1 MHVRVRIFGKP
12 DTIVVVE
19 SKLTKIDQF
28 RRIVKD
34 KFGVQ
39 PKLQRLFYGGKLLEN
54 GYTFHDYNIK
64 LNDVIQLMVRAQPE
78 DSSKEKTISENK
90 GNTADTK
97 GTDYKDAE
105 SSLYEVGDLI
115 DMRDRE
121 HGAWFE
127 GKITRIVQN
136 PDIPHI
142 PDLNSTSTMDTSVS
156 NLDSSDNNQSF
167 DQENDVE
174 NKPPSDATKGDT
186 PPKAKSKGI
195 IRYFSPT
202 TKPVRKKT
210 NNDKKTDEVKQT
222 IDDTLL
228 FKVQLDA
235 DEEDS
240 NLYCKLQEI
249 RPRART
255 EIPVNDLQVGQKVM
269 INHNTDELLEK
280 GDWYD
285 FKISEIKKIRS
296 NYELIGT
303 LYLGPDAVPQNETR
317 ARVLDKIFA
326 IEQVVPVAKRTDD
339 DRKMM
344 TTQPDKRSVPL
355 NCLTCRDDE
364 DTPCKDCG
372 CYLCSGKEFPEKI
385 VLCDECN
392 NGYHMICLEPPL
404 TELPE
409 EDWYCPSCKR
419 DPNDVIAPGAAK
431 QTKKSTKTSRD
442 WGRGMACV
450 GKTKTCAMPPN
461 HFGPIP
467 GIEVGMCWRFR
478 IQLSETG
485 VHRPPVSGIH
495 GRDVEGAYSIV
506 LSGGY
511 EDDVDHGNE
520 FTYTGSGGRD
530 LSGNKRTA
538 EQSCDQT
545 LTRENKALARNC
557 AVKQISE
564 EGGDAGDD
572 WRHGKPVR
580 VVRSY
585 KMLKHFPKYAPKEG
599 IRYDGIY
606 KVVKYYPEKGL
617 SGFRVWKYLLRRDD
631 PTPAPWESGSK
642 EYPIIYPDGYLEAEA
657 EKKALK
663 EKNKGKTVSKSKG
676 NKKRALRES
685 NQSTESEGDA
695 SPPVK
700 KRKTSVK
707 GGTKKKAPVE
717 SPKGK
722 IASIFTKSPVAKKQE
737 NGKNTKSEANS
748 VLTTEERE
756 AILAD
761 TLNSKLWNEC
771 LIVCDTRGK
780 KEFVEYVT
788 QMFLCI
794 ICQEVAVSPVTTPCL
809 HNFCM
814 ACIKLAFK
822 STGAHCPCCRHSL
835 AKYEVE
841 PNEELKTALRSIM
854 AGYDAGK
861 K

>member
-19 SKLTKIDQF
+19 SKLTKIEQF
-28 RRIVKD
+28 RRIIRD
-34 KFGVQ
+34 KFDIET
-39 PKLQRLFYGGKLLEN
+39 KLQRLFYGGKLLED

-64 LNDVIQLMVRAQPE
+64 LNDVIQLMVRAHPVENNDSKTSELQNNDEKPSETSE
-78 DSSKEKTISENK
+78 DNPKV
-90 GNTADTK
+90 
-97 GTDYKDAE
+97 YRDAE
-105 SSLYEVGDLI
+105 STLYAIGDLI

-121 HGAWFE
+121 QGAWFE
-127 GKITRIVQN
+127 GKIVRIVLD
-136 PDIPHI
+136 PDVQYESEKECESLDHSDIHDKES
-142 PDLNSTSTMDTSVS
+142 DL
-156 NLDSSDNNQSF
+156 
-167 DQENDVE
+167 E
-174 NKPPSDATKGDT
+174 NKPPNDSSEEET
-186 PPKAKSKGI
+186 KAKRKGI
-195 IRYFSPT
+195 AKYF
-202 TKPVRKKT
+202 TKAGKGRKQTKEV
-210 NNDKKTDEVKQT
+210 KVQKVEVTDEN
-222 IDDTLL
+222 ILY
-228 FKVQLDA
+228 KVQLDA

-240 NLYCKLQEI
+240 DLYCKLKEI
-249 RPRART
+249 RPRARK
-255 EIPVNDLQVGQKVM
+255 EIDIKDLKPGQTIM
-269 INHNTDELLEK
+269 LNHNTDDPLEK
-280 GDWYD
+280 GYWYD
-285 FKISEIKKIRS
+285 FKVDEVKKLRV
-296 NYELIGT
+296 NYELVGT
-303 LYLGPDAVPQNETR
+303 LYLGPDSVPQNDTK
-317 ARVLDKIFA
+317 VKVHDKIFA
-326 IEQVVPVAKRTDD
+326 IDEPVPVA
-339 DRKMM
+339 DRNEEYVKIISE
-344 TTQPDKRSVPL
+344 PPEKRSQPL
-355 NCLTCRDDE
+355 NCLKCRDDE
-364 DTPCKDCG
+364 DAPCKECG
-372 CYLCSGKEFPEKI
+372 CYLCSGKESPEKI

-392 NGYHMICLEPPL
+392 NGFHMKCLTPPL

-431 QTKKSTKTSRD
+431 QTKKTNASKTNRD

-478 IQLSETG
+478 IQLSESG

-511 EDDVDHGNE
+511 EDDVDNGIE

-557 AVKQISE
+557 AVKEVSE
-564 EGGDAGDD
+564 KGADAQEA
-572 WRHGKPVR
+572 WREGKPVR

-617 SGFRVWKYLLRRDD
+617 SGYRVWKYLLRRDD
-631 PTPAPWESGSK
+631 PSPAPWEPGAK
-642 EYPIIYPDGYLEAEA
+642 QFPIVYPDGYLEAEA

-663 EKNKGKTVSKSKG
+663 ERSSKAKGN

-685 NQSTESEGDA
+685 NQSSSESDV
-695 SPPVK
+695 SPPLK
-700 KRKTSVK
+700 KRKTREF
-707 GGTKKKAPVE
+707 KKKGSLSYQHTKE
-717 SPKGK
+717 SFSPKSK
-722 IASIFTKSPVAKKQE
+722 IPSMFTRSPRSKNKKEE
-737 NGKNTKSEANS
+737 N
-748 VLTTEERE
+748 VLTLDEKE
-756 AILAD
+756 AIDSD
-761 TLNSKLWNEC
+761 TLNSKLWGEC
-771 LIVCDTRGK
+771 LRVCEKQGK
-780 KEFVEYVT
+780 KEFIEHVT
-788 QMFLCI
+788 QVFLCI

-814 ACIKLAFK
+814 ACIRLAFK
-822 STGAHCPCCRHSL
+822 STESQNCPCCRQNLS
-835 AKYEVE
+835 KVE
-841 PNEELKTALRSIM
+841 LQPNENLKTALRAILT
-854 AGYDAGK
+854 GYDAGK

>member
-1 MHVRVRIFGKP
+1 MHVRIRIFGKP

-19 SKLTKIDQF
+19 SKLTKVEQF
-28 RRIVKD
+28 RRIIKD
-34 KFGVQ
+34 KFGVV

-64 LNDVIQLMVRAQPE
+64 LNDVIQLMVKSQPD
-78 DSSKEKTISENK
+78 DSPKEKTKNSN
-90 GNTADTK
+90 
-97 GTDYKDAE
+97 GTDEKENGAGNKEKEYKDAE
-105 SSLYEVGDLI
+105 STLYAVGDLI
-115 DMRDRE
+115 DVRDRE
-121 HGAWFE
+121 LGSWLE

-136 PDIPHI
+136 PDIPQT
-142 PDLNSTSTMDTSVS
+142 PDLNTSTNDSERLTSNS
-156 NLDSSDNNQSF
+156 NSDNSDNNQSF
-167 DQENDVE
+167 DKENDVE
-174 NKPPSDATKGDT
+174 NKPPSSPMNGDSSS
-186 PPKAKSKGI
+186 KIRSKGI
-195 IRYFSPT
+195 ARYFTKSP
-202 TKPVRKKT
+202 KAVRKKPSEEA
-210 NNDKKTDEVKQT
+210 KKTEVKQSV
-222 IDDTLL
+222 DAGLL
-228 FKVQLDA
+228 FKVQLDS
-235 DEEDS
+235 DDEDS
-240 NLYCKLQEI
+240 NLYCKVQDI

-255 EIPVNDLQVGQKVM
+255 EIDIKDLQVGTTVM
-269 INHNTDELLEK
+269 INHNTDEPLEK
-280 GDWYD
+280 GYWFD
-285 FKISEIKKIRS
+285 FKVGEIKKTRAV
-296 NYELIGT
+296 YELIGT
-303 LYLGPDAVPQNETR
+303 LYLGPDAVPSETR
-317 ARVLDKIFA
+317 VRVHDKIFA
-326 IEQVVPVAKRTDD
+326 IEAPVPVAERTADF
-339 DRKMM
+339 K
-344 TTQPDKRSVPL
+344 TSPPDKRSTPL

-364 DTPCKDCG
+364 ETPCKDCG
-372 CYLCSGKEFPEKI
+372 CFLCAGKEFPEKI

-392 NGYHMICLEPPL
+392 NGYHMICLDPPL
-404 TELPE
+404 TELPAE
-409 EDWYCPSCKR
+409 EWYCPDCYR

-431 QTKKSTKTSRD
+431 QTKKTMTSKRD

-467 GIEVGMCWRFR
+467 GIEVGACWRFR

-495 GRDVEGAYSIV
+495 GRDVDGAYSIV

-511 EDDVDHGNE
+511 EDDVDNGYE

-557 AVKQISE
+557 AVKTISE
-564 EGGDAGDD
+564 QGGDAGEN
-572 WRHGKPVR
+572 WRSGKPVR

-617 SGFRVWKYLLRRDD
+617 SGYRVWKYLLRRDD
-631 PTPAPWESGSK
+631 PSPAPWEPGAK

-663 EKNKGKTVSKSKG
+663 EKNKTKGSKKA
-676 NKKRALRES
+676 KKRALRES
-685 NQSTESEGDA
+685 NQTSSEGET

-700 KRKTSVK
+700 KRKTSL
-707 GGTKKKAPVE
+707 KAGKAKPVE

-722 IASIFTKSPVAKKQE
+722 IASIFMKSPPKKVKPKKE
-737 NGKNTKSEANS
+737 VESG
-748 VLTTEERE
+748 LTAEERE
-756 AILAD
+756 AIAAD
-761 TLNSKLWNEC
+761 TLNNKLWDEC

-794 ICQEVAVSPVTTPCL
+794 ICQEVAASPVTTPCL

-822 STGAHCPCCRHSL
+822 STGAQCPCCRQSL
-835 AKYEVE
+835 VKYEIE
-841 PNEELKTALRSIM
+841 PNEQLKTALRSIL